1 MPLHR
6 HCMIHHLLGVRID
19 DLSAAEVETK
29 LEDWLLDQ
37 GGHTIVTPNAEFLLE
52 ARKNVAFM
60 GLLNDSDLAIAD
72 SVSLQYAAAAL
83 SETRLA
89 HRLPGV
95 DLLEKLCE
103 LASRR
108 GVSVL
113 LLGGAPSCAESSA
126 QKFRQRFE
134 TLDISAIDPGQ
145 ISWQGNVLEVSKDL
159 LRQVNV
165 LAPSIIAVAL
175 GHHKQE
181 QFISQIRTNCPS
193 VKIWIGVGG
202 AFEMI
207 SGQKKRAPRWLSK
220 VGLEWLWRLLIEPR
234 RWRRIFNASIVF
246 PLVVAREAFRRKSF
260 IRSTRNVFS
269 EVIQQWTL

>member
-1 MPLHR
+1 
-6 HCMIHHLLGVRID
+6 MIHHLLGVRID
-19 DLSAAEVETK
+19 DFSAAEIETK

-52 ARKNVAFM
+52 ARKNDAFKS
-60 GLLNDSDLAIAD
+60 LLNHSDLAMAD

-95 DLLEKLCE
+95 ELLENLCAI
-103 LASRR
+103 ASRR
-108 GVSVL
+108 RVSVL
-113 LLGGAPSCAESSA
+113 LLGGAPSCAEASA
-126 QKFRQRFE
+126 QKLRQRFE

-145 ISWQGNVLEVSKDL
+145 ISWQGNALVVSEDL
-159 LRQVNV
+159 LRQINV

-175 GHHKQE
+175 GSHKQE
-181 QFISQIRTNCPS
+181 QFMAQIRTSCPS

-207 SGQKKRAPRWLSK
+207 SGQKKRAPRWLSN
-220 VGLEWLWRLLIEPR
+220 VGLEWLWRLMIEPR

-246 PLVVAREAFRRKSF
+246 PLVVAREAFRRKTF
-260 IRSTRNVFS
+260 LQSTHNVFT
-269 EVIQQWTL
+269 EIRRQWTL